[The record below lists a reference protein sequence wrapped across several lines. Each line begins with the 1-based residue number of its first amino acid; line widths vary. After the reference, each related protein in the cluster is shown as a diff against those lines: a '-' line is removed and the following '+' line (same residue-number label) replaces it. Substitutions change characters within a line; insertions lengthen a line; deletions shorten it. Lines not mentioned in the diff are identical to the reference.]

1 MKYFRNLWFALLVIS
16 LLLVGCSSNEKTT
29 TTQKESESGQ
39 QQSYTV
45 VDDRGIEITFD
56 KVPEKVISLLP
67 SNTEILF
74 ELGVGEKVI
83 GVTQNDTY
91 PEEVLEVEQV
101 ADFDTVN
108 AERIVEMNP
117 DIIFAS
123 SSNEG
128 QIEQLESTGLKVFV
142 IESALS
148 IDDVY
153 GDIQQ
158 IAQVMDV
165 QEKGEQIVESIKSQ
179 IAAVQDKTAS
189 VETKK
194 KVYFEISPAPEV
206 WTVGSNTFQQELL
219 EAAGIEN
226 VFSNQEGWFSVTEED
241 IINVN
246 PEVILTTVNYAENPE
261 AEILSRAGWSTIT
274 AIQNKQVY
282 LIDPDI
288 VNRQGPRIGDAIEL
302 MAKTVYPELFK

>member
-1 MKYFRNLWFALLVIS
+1 MKYFKNLWFALLVIS
-16 LLLVGCSSNEKTT
+16 LLLVGCASNEETT
-29 TTQKESESGQ
+29 TTQKDSKNEQ

-45 VDDRGIEITFD
+45 VDDRGIELTFD
-56 KVPEKVISLLP
+56 KVPEKVVSLLP

-74 ELGVGEKVI
+74 ELGAGDKVI

-91 PEEVLEVEQV
+91 PEEVLEIEQV
-101 ADFDTVN
+101 ADFETVN

-142 IESALS
+142 IESALT
-148 IDDVY
+148 IEDVY

-165 QEKGEQIVESIKSQ
+165 EEQGQQIVETIKSQ
-179 IAAVQDKTAS
+179 IAAVQEKTATI
-189 VETKK
+189 ETKK

-206 WTVGSNTFQQELL
+206 WSVGSNTFQQELMD
-219 EAAGIEN
+219 AAGIEN
-226 VFSNQEGWFSVTEED
+226 VFSEQEGWFSVTEED

-288 VNRQGPRIGDAIEL
+288 VNRQGPRIGEAIEL

>member
-1 MKYFRNLWFALLVIS
+1 MKYFKNLWFALLVIS
-16 LLLVGCSSNEKTT
+16 LLLVGCASNEETT
-29 TTQKESESGQ
+29 TTQKDSKNEQ

-45 VDDRGIEITFD
+45 VDDRGIELTFD
-56 KVPEKVISLLP
+56 KVPEKVVSLLP

-74 ELGVGEKVI
+74 ELGAGDKVI

-91 PEEVLEVEQV
+91 PEEVLEIEQV
-101 ADFDTVN
+101 ADFETVN

-142 IESALS
+142 IESALT
-148 IDDVY
+148 IEDVY

-165 QEKGEQIVESIKSQ
+165 EEQGQQIVEMIKSQ
-179 IAAVQDKTAS
+179 IAAVQEKTATI
-189 VETKK
+189 ETKK

-206 WTVGSNTFQQELL
+206 WSVGSNTFQQELMD
-219 EAAGIEN
+219 AAGIEN
-226 VFSNQEGWFSVTEED
+226 VFSEQEGWFSVTEED

-288 VNRQGPRIGDAIEL
+288 VNRQGPRIGEAIEL